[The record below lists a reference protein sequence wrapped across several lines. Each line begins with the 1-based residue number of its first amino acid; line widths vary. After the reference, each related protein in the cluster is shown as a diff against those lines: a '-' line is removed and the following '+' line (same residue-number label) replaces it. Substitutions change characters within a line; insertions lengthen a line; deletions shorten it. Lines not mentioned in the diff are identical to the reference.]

1 MKRTTILIDGKPFS
15 YNDEIDD
22 ISYDSISAIS
32 EEDARHLLQT
42 TKRLFDACGIRFYL
56 IFGTLLGAVRD
67 HGLIKGDEDV
77 DVYIDSEELLR
88 RNLPFLYENGLKVC
102 RIKDHYYYSFHT
114 ENKSYIDVYIK
125 GELPKS
131 IWRIWCCRINF
142 AVIPKWYINKYDE
155 ITFLGEK
162 CLCPHK
168 PERVLRYWY
177 GKTWKTPI
185 RGHSFTYDSP
195 SRHLWRT
202 SIKPLFMLVGYRIKL
217 LFSNPLLFA
226 RKLWSKLS
234 R

>member
-88 RNLPFLYENGLKVC
+88 RK
-102 RIKDHYYYSFHT
+102 K
-114 ENKSYIDVYIK
+114 
-125 GELPKS
+125 
-131 IWRIWCCRINF
+131 
-142 AVIPKWYINKYDE
+142 IP
-155 ITFLGEK
+155 
-162 CLCPHK
+162 
-168 PERVLRYWY
+168 
-177 GKTWKTPI
+177 
-185 RGHSFTYDSP
+185 SS
-195 SRHLWRT
+195 S
-202 SIKPLFMLVGYRIKL
+202 
-217 LFSNPLLFA
+217 
-226 RKLWSKLS
+226 
-234 R
+234 